1 MAPAPRA
8 FPKTQ
13 LIELYVKQGLS
24 TDAVAKVLGC
34 NHATVLNYL
43 KKYEI
48 PRRSRLGNRKAVRIA
63 KETLI
68 DLYQNQKLTQ
78 KQIAHKFN
86 HSRYG
91 VQRWMKIYGI
101 KSRNDSES
109 HTRYPKHNFSGDLAE
124 KAYMIGFRLGDL
136 NVMQVK
142 NLVQVRVSS
151 TIPAQIQ
158 LFKNLFAGYG
168 HIHIRKFIR
177 GSTGVEIIDAITLLN
192 KSFKQIFP
200 ISSSQRRHSP
210 FMDFEKY

>member
-1 MAPAPRA
+1 
-8 FPKTQ
+8 
-13 LIELYVKQGLS
+13 
-24 TDAVAKVLGC
+24 
-34 NHATVLNYL
+34 
-43 KKYEI
+43 
-48 PRRSRLGNRKAVRIA
+48 
-63 KETLI
+63 
-68 DLYQNQKLTQ
+68 
-78 KQIAHKFN
+78 
-86 HSRYG
+86 
-91 VQRWMKIYGI
+91 
-101 KSRNDSES
+101 
-109 HTRYPKHNFSGDLAE
+109 
-124 KAYMIGFRLGDL
+124 MIGFRLGDL

-177 GSTGVEIIDAITLLN
+177 GSTEVEIIDAITLLN